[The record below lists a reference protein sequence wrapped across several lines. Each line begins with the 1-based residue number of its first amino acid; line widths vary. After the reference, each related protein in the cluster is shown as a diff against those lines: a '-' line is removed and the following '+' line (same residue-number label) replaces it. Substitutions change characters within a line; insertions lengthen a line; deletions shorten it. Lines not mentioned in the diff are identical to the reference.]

1 MSYITNYNE
10 ISDSERQA
18 VIDCLEWLGSHRFK
32 ELVSKMKVHNDP
44 TVLYIIID
52 FFGIRGYPATAMIN
66 RYTNA

>member
-1 MSYITNYNE
+1 MSYTTNYNE

-18 VIDCLEWLGSHRFK
+18 VIDCLEWLGADRFK
-32 ELVSKMKVHNDP
+32 KLVSKMKVHNDA

-52 FFGIRGYPATAMIN
+52 FFGIKGYPAMAMIN